1 MSRILLQSKTDLK
14 MSNSKPRV
22 IKDFNKLEI
31 EIQEQI
37 KLAYPDGFSQNLITF
52 VNKDGINVSALP
64 FETDE
69 KYYLLRMT
77 KAEAREIIEDD
88 DDYDDDGS
96 LKDEI
101 KDDYE
106 EKHGDIDYMADY
118 LADEEGVDDDDDLD

>member
-1 MSRILLQSKTDLK
+1 

>member
-88 DDYDDDGS
+88 DDYDDDGL

-106 EKHGDIDYMADY
+106 EKHGDIDYMSDY
-118 LADEEGVDDDDDLD
+118 LSDEEGADEDDDLD

>member
-1 MSRILLQSKTDLK
+1 
-14 MSNSKPRV
+14 
-22 IKDFNKLEI
+22 
-31 EIQEQI
+31 
-37 KLAYPDGFSQNLITF
+37 

-88 DDYDDDGS
+88 DDYDDDGL

-106 EKHGDIDYMADY
+106 EKHGDIDYMSDY
-118 LADEEGVDDDDDLD
+118 LSDEEGADEDDDLD